1 MAEKQRDYMDR
12 LSQNLLNREVGKG
25 EGSREVRS
33 ESVEPYLDSRRTRN
47 VLRLVSF
54 PRRKRADLVL

>member
-1 MAEKQRDYMDR
+1 MDR
-12 LSQNLLNREVGKG
+12 LSQNLLYREAGKG
-25 EGSREVRS
+25 EVSREVRS

-47 VLRLVSF
+47 VLCLVKF